1 MAGNGGFI
9 KIHRKMKKWSWYK
22 DPNTFRV
29 FMHLLLSASYKDN
42 NFRGHTIKPGQV
54 VCGRRQLAQELGM
67 SERTIRTALN
77 HLKSTNEIT
86 IKTTNKFSIITI
98 EKWAKYQCLVGKSDQ
113 QNDQQAVRRATSK
126 TTKSDHTQ
134 EGIQEG
140 IEEREGAHAPTFEE
154 ICEYVRQK
162 NYKFDPAAFFDYYEA
177 IGWTRKNGQPIRD
190 WKAAVRTWNRR
201 ERDFGNGRNG
211 STPPEPPKYPEFKP
225 GPKIDA
231 VEMPESMRES
241 VKKLKEA

>member
-1 MAGNGGFI
+1 MAGFI
-9 KIHRKMKKWSWYK
+9 KLHRKMKKWGWYK
-22 DPNTFRV
+22 DPNTFRLFV
-29 FMHLLLSASYKDN
+29 HLLLSASYKEVDY
-42 NFRGHTIKPGQV
+42 RGHHIMPGQV
-54 VCGRRQLAQELGM
+54 VCGRKQLAEELGLG
-67 SERTIRTALN
+67 EQTIRTALN
-77 HLKSTNEIT
+77 HLKSTNEVT
-86 IKTTNKFSIITI
+86 IKSTNKFSIVTI
-98 EKWAKYQCLVGKSDQ
+98 VNWAKYQCLVQDANQ
-113 QNDQQAVRRATSK
+113 QNDQQDDQQLTSK
-126 TTKSDHTQ
+126 TAKSNH
-134 EGIQEG
+134 IQEVIQEV

-225 GPKIDA
+225 EPKIDA
-231 VEMPESMRES
+231 VEMPESMRKS
-241 VKKLKEA
+241 LKKLKEA